1 MTRRSSTP
9 RSTRVLAIGIVGLVI
24 GGALLVWG
32 LVSSAGSPAG
42 ESSSAVPFS
51 TPSRSEIARRA
62 GIAFP
67 DSTTKF
73 ESVKAA
79 DELHVVCTIAARDV
93 AAFESGSKL
102 ALVAGKR
109 VVIHASPIW
118 DLNPTGQISGGS
130 SRFGA
135 IERQVEV
142 AVDGSVATIRMVL
155 TNA

>member
-1 MTRRSSTP
+1 MTRRSSAP
-9 RSTRVLAIGIVGLVI
+9 RSTRVLAIGIVGLVL

-32 LVSSAGSPAG
+32 LVSSGGSPAG

-67 DSTTKF
+67 ASTTKF
-73 ESVKAA
+73 ESVKAG
-79 DELHVVCTIAARDV
+79 DELHVVCTIPTADLG
-93 AAFESGSKL
+93 AFETGSKVT
-102 ALVAGKR
+102 LVAGKR

-118 DLNPTGQISGGS
+118 DLNPTGLISGAS

-135 IERQVEV
+135 IDRDIEA
-142 AVDGSVATIRMVL
+142 AVDGATATIRIVL